1 MVRIEIRP
9 EEMVY
14 RIKGYNPSFDDFHL
28 NKAYV
33 FGLEAHGKQ
42 TRASGEHYFNHP
54 VEVAG
59 ILVRMKLDEA
69 SIITG
74 LLHDVVED
82 TDTSLEEI
90 ERKFGPI
97 VRQLVDGVTKLSQ
110 VEMSVSGDASNTTK
124 QVENLRKFILAMSKD
139 IRVLLVK
146 LADRLHNMRT
156 LNGLKNSEKR
166 KRIAIETL
174 DIYAPLA
181 GRIGL
186 NDFKDELEDL
196 AFAQLQPDANQFISS
211 KLSEL
216 QILEQDLIA
225 AISEELT
232 KGLRSQSLVA
242 TVQGRMKSPFSIWKK
257 MQRKNM
263 SFDTL
268 SDIMAFRILVSSLPD
283 CYQALGVV
291 HSAYSTVPGRFKDYI
306 STPKS
311 NGYQSIHTCVIGP
324 HKHRI
329 EVQIRTHEMQEV
341 ADRGVA
347 AHWSYKEGVPNQDA
361 QNWRWLNDLKEVL
374 NASKA
379 PEEIL
384 EYAKLSLYS
393 DQVFCFTPNG
403 EVYSLPAKATAI
415 DFAYAVHSEIGNH
428 CVGAKINGII
438 APLSTKL
445 RNGDQVEILTSPS
458 QTPQLEWGGFAVTG
472 KVKSSVKRA
481 RAQAEREEQVSRGLH
496 ALQREFHAENYPF
509 NEKPLEQARHKFAA
523 KSIEDL
529 YVMISENKITAR
541 DVFHAIFP
549 GTRLVAQKSKK
560 PPAAADADFGAV
572 VTVLTKAA
580 DSTRLPIQG
589 LPAAMAY
596 HLAGCCH
603 PVPGDRIVGIV
614 APGKG
619 ATIHMI
625 GCPSLAS
632 LCEQSERWLD
642 LSWNLEVTAEN
653 KHLGRITAV
662 IAHQPEAMGNLC
674 TVIGMNHATINNL
687 KITQKWPDHYEIML
701 DIEVRDLRHLTHIIT
716 ALRANPAVH
725 SVERRATIA

>member
-9 EEMVY
+9 EELAY
-14 RIKGYNPSFDDFHL
+14 RIKDYNPSFDDTHL

-33 FGLEAHGKQ
+33 FGLTAHGKQ
-42 TRASGEHYFNHP
+42 TRASGESYFNHP

-59 ILVRMKLDEA
+59 ILTKMKLDEA
-69 SIITG
+69 TIITG

-82 TDTSLEEI
+82 SDTSLDEI
-90 ERKFGPI
+90 ERKFGSVI
-97 VRQLVDGVTKLSQ
+97 RQLVDGVTKLSQ
-110 VEMSVSGDASNTTK
+110 VEMSVSGDVSNTTK

-156 LNGLKNSEKR
+156 LSGLKNPDKR

-174 DIYAPLA
+174 DLYAPLA

-196 AFAQLQPDANQFISS
+196 AFAELQPEANQFISS

-232 KGLRSQSLVA
+232 KGLQSQSLKA

-257 MQRKNM
+257 MQRKNV
-263 SFDTL
+263 SFENL
-268 SDIMAFRILVSSLPD
+268 SDIMAFRILVDSLAD

-291 HSAYSTVPGRFKDYI
+291 HTAYSTVPGRFKDYI

-329 EVQIRTHEMQEV
+329 EVQIRTREMQEV

-347 AHWSYKEGVPNQDA
+347 AHWSYKEGVPNKDHL
-361 QNWRWLNDLKEVL
+361 NLLWLRDLQEVSDSS
-374 NASKA
+374 AD
-379 PEEIL
+379 PEDFL
-384 EYAKLSLYS
+384 EHAKLSLYS
-393 DQVFCFTPNG
+393 DQVFCFTPRG

-415 DFAYAVHSEIGNH
+415 DFAYAVHSEIGYH

-438 APLSTKL
+438 APLRTVL

-458 QTPQLEWGGFAVTG
+458 QVPQIEWGSFAVTG

-481 RAQAEREEQVSRGLH
+481 RAQAEREEHIYRGLH
-496 ALQREFHAENYPF
+496 ALQKEFLAENYPF
-509 NEKPLEQARHKFAA
+509 SEKPLEQARRNFAA

-529 YVMISENKITAR
+529 YIMISENKITAR
-541 DVFHAIFP
+541 DLFHSIFP

-560 PPAAADADFGAV
+560 PNGAADGEQGTV
-572 VTVLTKAA
+572 SVLTRAVN
-580 DSTRLPIQG
+580 SSSLPIQG

-603 PVPGDRIVGIV
+603 PLPGDRIVGIV
-614 APGKG
+614 SPGKG
-619 ATIHMI
+619 ATIHTI

-632 LCEQSERWLD
+632 LCEHSERWLD
-642 LSWNLEVTAEN
+642 LSWNLEVTAAN
-653 KHLGRITAV
+653 NHLGRITAV

-687 KITQKWPDHYEIML
+687 KITHKWPDHYEIML

-716 ALRANPAVH
+716 ALRANPAVN
-725 SVERRATIA
+725 SVERRAVIA